1 MAHTP
6 LSSNK
11 FTLPLSPFTFRPQN
25 WFKSITWHFK
35 PSILDFIGMFVLQLL
50 ADGRRKDLSALC
62 SLLQWWP
69 HNDIIYQLT
78 SSTRHRMP
86 LTNLVSGR
94 ELQTVEPLVEF
105 HHQSS
110 SSACEDSAAD
120 TELWRGP
127 PEDYHCSLALT
138 TPPALNCPTSSSQ
151 SDATAEFAALLNTAK
166 HHSAG
171 SL

>member
-69 HNDIIYQLT
+69 HNDITYQLT
-78 SSTRHRMP
+78 SSTRLQQWGPQDAADKPGFRSW
-86 LTNLVSGR
+86 TSNCRTVGR
-94 ELQTVEPLVEF
+94 I
-105 HHQSS
+105 SS
-110 SSACEDSAAD
+110 SVVFQRLRGFSCWYWTLKRTTGRLSLFTGIDHSTS
-120 TELWRGP
+120 TEL
-127 PEDYHCSLALT
+127 
-138 TPPALNCPTSSSQ
+138 
-151 SDATAEFAALLNTAK
+151 SDFFVTVGRDGGIRCTA
-166 HHSAG
+166 
-171 SL
+171 